1 MVGAGEAG
9 EVGLEDVVV
18 QGEGAGV
25 AGWDAEVRYDGLVGE
40 CDECHLFL
48 FSSFSSSSSSFL
60 FLTASVS

>member
-48 FSSFSSSSSSFL
+48 FFSFSSSSPSFL
-60 FLTASVS
+60 FLNASVS